1 MLTPK
6 FKVGDHVKYNGDIYK
21 ITGIQ
26 KTDIIYLYNV
36 TRVKSQ
42 FPEFEDEDTPKTAIG
57 MGGECNMTLVDFYP
71 PEKEKWLDE
80 VCKFLKDNID
90 LEHDYP
96 KDADELIKD
105 LKQHMHNNK

>member
-1 MLTPK
+1 MAVPR

-21 ITGIQ
+21 IY
-26 KTDIIYLYNV
+26 DIKWYGLNFMYDVICVQNN
-36 TRVKSQ
+36 
-42 FPEFEDEDTPKTAIG
+42 FPDEFPATSLG
-57 MGGECNMTLVDFYP
+57 MGAENRMTLVDFYP

-105 LKQHMHNNK
+105 LKQYMHNNK